1 MAGID
6 FSTFPRALPWDE
18 LLLGGSGVYRRWG
31 AFLSPLSRPLRG
43 ALREVVRLCGLTGG
57 GQAVCWRWASPGV
70 APYLLLT
77 PTLPWDQSVCSGVA
91 PEGCRLEE

>member
-18 LLLGGSGVYRRWG
+18 LLFGGSGVYRRW
-31 AFLSPLSRPLRG
+31 G

-77 PTLPWDQSVCSGVA
+77 PTLPWDQSACSGVA